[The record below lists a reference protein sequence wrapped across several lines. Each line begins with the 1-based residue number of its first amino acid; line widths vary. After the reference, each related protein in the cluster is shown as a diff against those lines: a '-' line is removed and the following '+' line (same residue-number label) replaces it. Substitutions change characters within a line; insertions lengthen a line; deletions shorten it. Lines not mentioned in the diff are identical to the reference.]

1 MGMGTQSVRIIH
13 GSNVTIKQGDVAY
26 GHTETCKVVLAF
38 HAAKFFI
45 WQCYLVKLHAN
56 CPAL

>member
-1 MGMGTQSVRIIH
+1 MGMGTQSVRITH

-38 HAAKFFI
+38 HGMLRSSSSGSLI
-45 WQCYLVKLHAN
+45 L
-56 CPAL
+56 